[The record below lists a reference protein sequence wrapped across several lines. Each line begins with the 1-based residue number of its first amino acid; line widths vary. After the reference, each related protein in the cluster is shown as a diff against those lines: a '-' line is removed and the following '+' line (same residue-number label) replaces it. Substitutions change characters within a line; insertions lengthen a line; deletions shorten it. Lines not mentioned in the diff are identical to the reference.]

1 MPERV
6 CDPCPIVDQPRRAE
20 RMVHRVIARSGTRE
34 AIWHGAR
41 RIIRR
46 RHAATVALLEMSS
59 PTSL

>member
-1 MPERV
+1 
-6 CDPCPIVDQPRRAE
+6 
-20 RMVHRVIARSGTRE
+20 MVHRVIARSGTRE